1 MQVEPLQP
9 DAEAEWDA
17 FCRAQANAFFW
28 HTTDW
33 TRFLLAAKPERA
45 GRSLAFAIRE
55 GRELLAVVP
64 LAIEQDELVLGA
76 APCWAPAVRDGL
88 DEPRAAAVLRAS
100 LEHVDALAAEHGAV
114 RAAFQ
119 LTPLTPAPAA
129 QAFAVEAIRAGYLD
143 VGRVSQVLELE
154 PGADA
159 LRRGMSKGHRA
170 AVKRGVAEFAV
181 ELLSGPAA
189 SNAALHAF
197 RALHEAAAG
206 RQTRPPE
213 TFDQMA
219 EWAQHG
225 EGLLAMARSGDDYVG
240 GSYVSV
246 FGGRAYYLAAAM
258 DRSLSHQPVGHALQW
273 AAIEW
278 LLARGVTSYELGL
291 QQFGPLLHDVPTDKE
306 RNISRFKRGFGGVL
320 RLAPAWEKWYSAA
333 AFRDTVGA
341 RAEAYS
347 TALDSIAAAHNRT
360 TAPGSTA

>member
-1 MQVEPLQP
+1 VQIEALRP
-9 DAEAEWDA
+9 DGAAEWQA
-17 FCRAQANAFFW
+17 FCHSEDGAWFW

-33 TRFLLAAKPERA
+33 TQFMLAAKPSGA
-45 GRSLAFAIRE
+45 GRSLAFAVRD

-64 LAIEQDELVLGA
+64 LAIEGEPAELTLGG
-76 APCWAPAVRDGL
+76 APCWAPAVRGDL
-88 DEPRAAAVLRAS
+88 DEARAARVARVA

-119 LTPLTPAPAA
+119 MTPLAGARAA
-129 QAFAVEAIRAGYLD
+129 QIFGAAAARAGYLD
-143 VGRVSQVLELE
+143 IGRTSQVLELAA
-154 PGADA
+154 GTDV

-170 AVKRGVAEFAV
+170 AVKRGVGLFAL

-189 SNAALHAF
+189 THAAVHDF

-219 EWAQHG
+219 EWAQRG
-225 EGLLAMARSGDDYVG
+225 DAVLALARSGDGYVG

-246 FGGRAYYLAAAM
+246 FNRRAYYLSAAM

-273 AAIEW
+273 AVIEW
-278 LLARGVTSYELGL
+278 LVARGVERYELGL

-306 RNISRFKRGFGGVL
+306 RSISRFKRGFGGLL
-320 RLAPAWEKWYSAA
+320 RLAPAWEKWYSPA
-333 AFRDTVGA
+333 AFRDVFTA
-341 RAEAYS
+341 RCAAYS
-347 TALDSIAAAHNRT
+347 TALETAATAARTDST
-360 TAPGSTA
+360 